1 MDTHGQVQRIAV
13 VSAIALTLCSAALAD
28 LGLVYGGSFDLRIP
42 ATGSGKA
49 WAQEAIVNVPDH
61 FTIIDVDASITL
73 THTSVFDLEIILA
86 GPNGARVRL
95 NWYNPSDEFFEG
107 QDYTGTIFDDEASA
121 SIELAE
127 APFAGRF
134 TPKAPSRLDIFDGID
149 SYGSWRLQIYDWW
162 YDNIGTL
169 EEFKLIFN
177 TPEPTT
183 LILLSLGAGL
193 ARLLRPRR
201 LIRNLKS
208 EI

>member
-1 MDTHGQVQRIAV
+1 MDTHGQVQRIVAAF
-13 VSAIALTLCSAALAD
+13 AIALAPCSPALAD

-42 ATGSGKA
+42 ATGSGHA
-49 WAQEAIVNVPDH
+49 WTQEAVVNVADH
-61 FTIIDVDASITL
+61 FTVIDVDVSITL

-95 NWYNPSDEFFEG
+95 NWYSPSDEFFEG
-107 QDYTGTIFDDEASA
+107 QNYTGAIFDDEASA
-121 SIELAE
+121 SIELAD

-134 TPKAPSRLDIFDGID
+134 TPKASSRLDVFDGID
-149 SYGSWRLQIYDWW
+149 AYGPWRLQIYDWW
-162 YDNIGTL
+162 YSNTGTL
-169 EEFKLIFN
+169 KEFKLVFN

-183 LILLSLGAGL
+183 LILLTLGVGL

-201 LIRNLKS
+201 LISNLKP

>member
-1 MDTHGQVQRIAV
+1 MDAHGQLQRIAAAF
-13 VSAIALTLCSAALAD
+13 AIALTLCSAALAD

-49 WAQEAIVNVPDH
+49 WAQEAVVNVPDH
-61 FTIIDVDASITL
+61 ITVIDVDVSITL
-73 THTSVFDLEIILA
+73 AHTSVFDLEIILA

-95 NWYNPSDEFFEG
+95 NWYSPSDEFFEG
-107 QDYTGTIFDDEASA
+107 QDYAGAIFDDEASA
-121 SIELAE
+121 SIELAD
-127 APFAGRF
+127 APFGGRF
-134 TPKAPSRLDIFDGID
+134 TPKPPSRLDVFDGID

-162 YDNIGTL
+162 YNNTGTL

-183 LILLSLGAGL
+183 LILLTLGAGL

-201 LIRNLKS
+201 IISNLKS